1 MVLDQLQI
9 TLLEEGRDV
18 KFRNL
23 WSDHVWKNT
32 AVVRED
38 SWIAREGFVGFS
50 VTAGDWRTRP
60 GV

>member
-9 TLLEEGRDV
+9 TFLEEGRDV

-32 AVVRED
+32 ARVRED
-38 SWIAREGFVGFS
+38 KLDCSGG
-50 VTAGDWRTRP
+50 GC
-60 GV
+60 GVVA